1 MMCEVSNLKCM
12 VVFTNAVMH
21 SIWPIFREI
30 YARELHDK
38 LICVCNLIMLCFRE
52 KTNIKPC
59 CCDMTVLSMKLELQ
73 CIFFFKKKWHHCM
86 KNNNFMVTI
95 ENNVSILISSESS
108 QYIHC
113 HVLPV
118 FVYIQKP
125 EIL

>member
-1 MMCEVSNLKCM
+1 
-12 VVFTNAVMH
+12 
-21 SIWPIFREI
+21 
-30 YARELHDK
+30 
-38 LICVCNLIMLCFRE
+38 
-52 KTNIKPC
+52 
-59 CCDMTVLSMKLELQ
+59 
-73 CIFFFKKKWHHCM
+73 M